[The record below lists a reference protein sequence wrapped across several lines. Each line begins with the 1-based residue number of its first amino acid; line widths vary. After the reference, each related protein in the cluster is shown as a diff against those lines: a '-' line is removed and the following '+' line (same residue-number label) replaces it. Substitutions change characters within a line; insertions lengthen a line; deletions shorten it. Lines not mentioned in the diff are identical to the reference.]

1 MLRVCALGLVTLLL
15 PRPSSGGGIA
25 GRDEAVAAA
34 TYLSKDAFPGF
45 HLLERVGDGTML
57 RIYRQ
62 CQRPP
67 EQRPPLELDT
77 ATWGSMEEAR
87 RSLSEVLDIAEP
99 EPLQLPWA
107 VFDAQGLRLS
117 DFESLRGL
125 SLAFLVVIGQWMW
138 PAVRVGFEQRVEG
151 VKGEQA
157 AVLRTLSVRPV
168 IFEVRDFLS
177 QVEAEE
183 VMLLGQEQGLER
195 SEGSMQS
202 ADIAKGTSHDDFRTS
217 RQAWL
222 DNDAAP
228 VVAALDKRTAQLTRV
243 HASHNEPVQL
253 LRYDGGEY
261 YQGHM
266 DWTELELYPDQRDIW
281 MDSHF
286 GHQDRMATV
295 FWYLNDV
302 SVGGET
308 IFPKHGQPICF
319 PDSLGGIGTDD
330 CPGSWEPDMDS
341 CEVGLKITPRLGTVI
356 LWYNYH
362 ASGRGDRNALHAG
375 CPVGKGIT
383 KWSANKW
390 VSIKPLRTR
399 GKWIDD
405 HPALK
410 RFGWQPG
417 GSGEACNADS
427 LNRDT
432 PSS

>member
-183 VMLLGQEQGLER
+183 LLSR
-195 SEGSMQS
+195 GSCS
-202 ADIAKGTSHDDFRTS
+202 WAKSRASNAPKAPCRVRT
-217 RQAWL
+217 
-222 DNDAAP
+222 
-228 VVAALDKRTAQLTRV
+228 
-243 HASHNEPVQL
+243 
-253 LRYDGGEY
+253 
-261 YQGHM
+261 
-266 DWTELELYPDQRDIW
+266 
-281 MDSHF
+281 
-286 GHQDRMATV
+286 
-295 FWYLNDV
+295 
-302 SVGGET
+302 
-308 IFPKHGQPICF
+308 
-319 PDSLGGIGTDD
+319 
-330 CPGSWEPDMDS
+330 
-341 CEVGLKITPRLGTVI
+341 
-356 LWYNYH
+356 
-362 ASGRGDRNALHAG
+362 
-375 CPVGKGIT
+375 
-383 KWSANKW
+383 
-390 VSIKPLRTR
+390 
-399 GKWIDD
+399 
-405 HPALK
+405 
-410 RFGWQPG
+410 
-417 GSGEACNADS
+417 
-427 LNRDT
+427 
-432 PSS
+432 